1 MGSELSGHVA
11 LVTGG
16 VRGIGLAIGEAL
28 MTEGARVAAGFS
40 RNGPAAEAFVEK
52 YGDMGATVHQG
63 TIEDHEDCERVISE
77 VIDHHGRLDI
87 LVNNAG
93 ITMDHTVRKMTP
105 EEWDYVLRVNLN
117 GVFYMSRA
125 AIPHMIDRSY
135 GRILNISSVVGER
148 GNIGQAN
155 YAASKS
161 GQFGLT
167 MTLALELANKGVTVN
182 CVAPGFIETDMTG
195 AVPEEIMQR
204 VVEQIPMRRLGRPDE
219 VARVVVFLA
228 EPASSY
234 ITGQIYSINGGLN
247 M

>member
-182 CVAPGFIETDMTG
+182 CVAPGFVETDMTG

>member
-1 MGSELSGHVA
+1 MSSELSEHVA

-16 VRGIGLAIGEAL
+16 VRGIGLAIAEAL
-28 MTEGARVAAGFS
+28 LAEGVRVAAGFS
-40 RNGPAAEAFVEK
+40 RNGPAAEAFVEAH
-52 YGDMGATVHQG
+52 GDRGATIHQG
-63 TIEDHEDCERVISE
+63 TIEDHEDCERVVAE
-77 VIDHHGRLDI
+77 ALDHHGRLDI

-93 ITMDHTVRKMTP
+93 ITMDRTVRKMTP
-105 EEWDYVLRVNLN
+105 EEWDHVLRVNLN
-117 GVFYMSRA
+117 GAFYMSRA
-125 AIPHMIDRSY
+125 VIPHMVERGY
-135 GRILNISSVVGER
+135 GRIVNISSVVGER

-167 MTLALELANKGVTVN
+167 MSLALEIANKGITVN

-195 AVPEEIMQR
+195 AVPAEIMQR
-204 VVEQIPMRRLGRPDE
+204 VVEAIPMRRLGRPDE

-234 ITGQIYSINGGLN
+234 ITGQVYSINGGLN